1 MKGNAENKFIKK
13 AHPHKKVYAT
23 AHLAH
28 LLLAAT
34 APTHPKPKAKE
45 PNPQRFIRFV
55 AKFYSQS
62 ENIVIS
68 NTTFDKLSQNKFFQ
82 KMDSLGNRI
91 KQLREQQE
99 LPLRTVAAY
108 LDIDQAIL
116 SKIEHGHRKAT
127 REQVVQLAKY
137 FKTDEK
143 ELLVIWLSD
152 KLAHE
157 LKDEDL
163 SKQALKAA
171 EKKVDYLKKKTK

>member
-1 MKGNAENKFIKK
+1 
-13 AHPHKKVYAT
+13 
-23 AHLAH
+23 
-28 LLLAAT
+28 
-34 APTHPKPKAKE
+34 
-45 PNPQRFIRFV
+45 
-55 AKFYSQS
+55 
-62 ENIVIS
+62 
-68 NTTFDKLSQNKFFQ
+68 
-82 KMDSLGNRI
+82 MDSLGDRI
-91 KQLREQQE
+91 KKLREQEE

-127 REQVVQLAKY
+127 REQVLQLSKY

-143 ELLVIWLSD
+143 EMLVIWLSD

-157 LKDEDL
+157 LKDEDW